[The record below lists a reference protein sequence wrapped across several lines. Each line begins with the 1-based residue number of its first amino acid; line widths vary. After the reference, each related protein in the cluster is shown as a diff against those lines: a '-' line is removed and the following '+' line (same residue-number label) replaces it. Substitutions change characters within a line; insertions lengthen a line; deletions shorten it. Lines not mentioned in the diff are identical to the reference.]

1 MEQFDK
7 YLIAVDKNMNV
18 ISVEDSFLEHVGR
31 TSLRNLDQVVPPQDM
46 MQLMNAVFAIDPGA
60 RGLSCFRLR
69 TATGKLNWIAANVEK
84 VEDQDD
90 VINMELSDI
99 QTLKT
104 EGALAHYDEMTGILN
119 KQAIKDY
126 ATTLTQQYPRKK
138 FYFCLMDIDHF
149 KSVNDTFGHMVGDE
163 VIIDV
168 AHIIRDCVGTDGM
181 VGRIGGDEFMLVLEK
196 VDNKPKARE
205 VLSSIRETVETKYK
219 QFRDTL
225 DITVSIGCSFYPDY
239 TSNYDELFKL
249 TDKMLYLAKI
259 KGRNRYIIYTPEIHG
274 DVNAEPKVA
283 TVTYH
288 AASGN
293 SKMQLMLKLMSK
305 FLHKTDISI
314 QMAVENILGTY
325 DLDEIFVF
333 YENLEKSRYGICR
346 KDLEDG
352 KFQIENTDGSM
363 PYLESEQFQQLF
375 NENNVAIANI
385 FDLNRDTYGETV
397 SYLEQKEI
405 RFMVVYHMLE
415 TRKPGYLVYINKREN
430 SARLS
435 EADIADLI
443 YFGRMLELT
452 SSDR

>member
-333 YENLEKSRYGICR
+333 YENLE
-346 KDLEDG
+346 
-352 KFQIENTDGSM
+352 
-363 PYLESEQFQQLF
+363 EQ
-375 NENNVAIANI
+375 VW
-385 FDLNRDTYGETV
+385 
-397 SYLEQKEI
+397 
-405 RFMVVYHMLE
+405 H
-415 TRKPGYLVYINKREN
+415 
-430 SARLS
+430 LS
-435 EADIADLI
+435 ERSG
-443 YFGRMLELT
+443 GRKV
-452 SSDR
+452 SD

>member
-435 EADIADLI
+435 ESDIADLI